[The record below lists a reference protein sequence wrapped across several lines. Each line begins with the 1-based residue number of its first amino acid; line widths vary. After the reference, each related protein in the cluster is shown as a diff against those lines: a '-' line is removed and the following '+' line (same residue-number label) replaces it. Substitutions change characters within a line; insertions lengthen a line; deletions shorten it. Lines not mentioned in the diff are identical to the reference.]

1 MQPYTWDIKFMRT
14 NIIIDDNLMS
24 LALKTS
30 GLKTKKAVVEEA
42 LKLLV
47 LVKQQ
52 AKLKT
57 LQGKL
62 FWEGNLDKLRTNR

>member
-1 MQPYTWDIKFMRT
+1 MRT
-14 NIIIDDNLMS
+14 NIIIDDNLMR

-62 FWEGNLDKLRTNR
+62 VWEENLDKLRTNK

>member
-1 MQPYTWDIKFMRT
+1 MRT

-47 LVKQQ
+47 LFKQQ

-62 FWEGNLDKLRTNR
+62 FWDGNLDKLRTNR

>member
-1 MQPYTWDIKFMRT
+1 MRT

-47 LVKQQ
+47 LFKQQ

>member
-1 MQPYTWDIKFMRT
+1 MRT

-47 LVKQQ
+47 LFKQQ

-62 FWEGNLDKLRTNR
+62 FWEGNLDKLRTTR

>member
-1 MQPYTWDIKFMRT
+1 MRT
-14 NIIIDDNLMS
+14 NIIIDDNLMR
-24 LALKTS
+24 LALKSS

-47 LVKQQ
+47 LFKQQ

-62 FWEGNLDKLRTNR
+62 LWEGNLDKLRTNR

>member
-1 MQPYTWDIKFMRT
+1 MRT

-47 LVKQQ
+47 LFKQQ

-57 LQGKL
+57 LRGKL
-62 FWEGNLDKLRTNR
+62 NWEGNLDKLRTNR